1 MHESRSKDDYGAAVD
16 RGNSRLVNG
25 SDGPPHRGNE
35 IDVCGLSPSIARL
48 GSIPMAPSSAAT
60 LLKHNE
66 THFGLDPL
74 MVPIGELKLDLCKTC
89 PLNSA
94 NNVADFV
101 QTSTERKRCGR
112 AKTLINQ
119 PQRPQN
125 LDPFRTQPSPA
136 CSNCRQRKDSKPNI
150 PSSQD

>member
-48 GSIPMAPSSAAT
+48 GSTPMAPSSAAT

-74 MVPIGELKLDLCKTC
+74 MVPIG
-89 PLNSA
+89 
-94 NNVADFV
+94 
-101 QTSTERKRCGR
+101 
-112 AKTLINQ
+112 
-119 PQRPQN
+119 
-125 LDPFRTQPSPA
+125 
-136 CSNCRQRKDSKPNI
+136 
-150 PSSQD
+150 